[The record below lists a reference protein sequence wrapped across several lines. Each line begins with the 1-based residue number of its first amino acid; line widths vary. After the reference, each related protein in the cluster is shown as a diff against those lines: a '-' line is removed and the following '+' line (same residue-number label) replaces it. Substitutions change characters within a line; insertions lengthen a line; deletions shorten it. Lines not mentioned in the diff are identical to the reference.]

1 MNAFIK
7 NCYISFLHFT
17 EMFRCLRHNYLR
29 RSRGRFRNRKD
40 CTSDLPRI
48 TSRNSCYQMYPE
60 IHTSSVVSDTS
71 FHRLPAAAAASDT
84 AYSEDQAGQPPWH
97 APVPSRYCPVP
108 NLQKHSKY
116 HKALWFAI
124 PSRTFSASLKCPLL
138 I

>member
-29 RSRGRFRNRKD
+29 RSRDRFRHSKD

-108 NLQKHSKY
+108 NLQKHSENTIR
-116 HKALWFAI
+116 HCGLQFRQGHSV
-124 PSRTFSASLKCPLL
+124 PP
-138 I
+138 